1 MTPSG
6 DTEYTARVEQLIG
19 LLAQS
24 HALGREI
31 DLPMCVA
38 GLEPGR
44 NENRKVRDFV
54 TRTLKVPGREFDQA
68 MRLETVRHE
77 LGRLPRTA
85 REFVEAYAA
94 KRGITAQYNGVLRL
108 NEVPYVMNADGTREY
123 IPPTLWETD
132 DFRSLIRTNFRRP
145 IGFAELQQ
153 SLRVYAAELR
163 LDFNSGVINDAA
175 EIWYADVCRNRLW
188 QIMDEIDY
196 RPRLRDVGQEQL
208 LNMVTRCFKCNEG
221 APFAVAVFNKFIWQV
236 KRKIEGLPIYNHLMP
251 VILGCQGAGKSTLV
265 TKLLGPI
272 EELWANT
279 DFRQI
284 TDDRNISIWR
294 NFALFMDE
302 MGWAKR
308 SDMDAV
314 KNVLT
319 AKFLT
324 RRVMRTN
331 VTQEVAQNV
340 TFIGT
345 ANAADVGE
353 LIRDTTGTRRFVSL
367 EMVDDPDWSMI
378 NSINWLEVWQSVD
391 HEADDPMAEFRDLL
405 AARQEAERAK
415 TPIEDWLHNIP
426 LELTRQMEKPER
438 RFRSIDLH
446 TYFREFEDARHPG
459 QLKTSLQ
466 SFIREMR
473 RHADRGGLFRCVQE
487 GSYILWERR
496 Q

>member
-1 MTPSG
+1 M
-6 DTEYTARVEQLIG
+6 EYLARVEQLIG

-31 DLPMCVA
+31 DLTMCVC

-44 NENRKVRDFV
+44 AENRKVREFV
-54 TRTLKVPGREFDQA
+54 TKTLKVPGREFDQA
-68 MRLETVRHE
+68 MRLELVRHE

-108 NEVPYVMNADGTREY
+108 NEAPYIMNPDGSRDY
-123 IPPTLWETD
+123 IDPALWDTD

-163 LDFNSGVINDAA
+163 LDFSSGVINDAA

-188 QIMDEIDY
+188 QIMEEIDY
-196 RPRLRDVGQEQL
+196 RPALRSVGQAQL
-208 LNMVTRCFKCNEG
+208 LNMAERCFKCPEG
-221 APFAVAVFNKFIWQV
+221 AAFVVAAFNKFIWQV
-236 KRKIEGLPIYNHLMP
+236 KRKIGGLPIYNHLMP
-251 VILGCQGAGKSTLV
+251 VILGSQGAGKSTLV
-265 TKLLGPI
+265 LKLLAPI
-272 EELWANT
+272 EELWGNT

-294 NFALFMDE
+294 NFVLFMDE

-308 SDMDAV
+308 SDMDTV

-345 ANAADVGE
+345 ANAVGIGE

-367 EMVDDPDWSMI
+367 EMIDRPDWTVI
-378 NSINWLEVWQSVD
+378 NSINWGEVWQSVD
-391 HEADDPMAEFRDLL
+391 HEADDPMTEFRDVLV
-405 AARQEAERAK
+405 ARQEAERAK
-415 TPIEDWLHNIP
+415 APVEDWLHNIS
-426 LELTRQMEKPER
+426 LDLMRQMEKPER
-438 RFRSIDLH
+438 RFLSSDLH

-459 QLKTSLQ
+459 QIKTSLQ

-473 RHADRGGLFRCVQE
+473 RYADRGGIFRCIE
-487 GSYILWERR
+487 DSSGYLLWDMRR
-496 Q
+496 